1 MKSESKST
9 LTHKLVMISYNMITY
24 GSQTKFG
31 SIPFLLD

>member
-9 LTHKLVMISYNMITY
+9 LTHKLVMISYNTY
-24 GSQTKFG
+24 GFQTKFG